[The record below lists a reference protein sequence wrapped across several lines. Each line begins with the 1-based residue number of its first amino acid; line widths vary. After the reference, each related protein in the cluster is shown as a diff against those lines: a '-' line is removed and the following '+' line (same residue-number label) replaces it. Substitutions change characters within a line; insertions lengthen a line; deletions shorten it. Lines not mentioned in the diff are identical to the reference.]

1 MPRLPWA
8 AQQATVL
15 RSRLPRAP
23 ETETLLGLVSSALAP
38 STISTYAS
46 RWAQFARFCEARRLR
61 CLPATP
67 ETVALFVTYLF
78 TIGSV
83 KPDSVGPYI
92 SAINTAHRDV
102 LAPEPGGSPLVKQVR
117 AGWRRRVSG
126 EPGVQRDRRLPLPA
140 SVALRALR
148 AGLALVQQRM
158 PPQETA
164 RRLRPLAF
172 VALTF
177 ATLMRA
183 SSAVPLAR
191 DDVAHGA
198 AEIVVRPRVIKGGQL
213 KSTLPSPKRLP
224 TPHCRDLNLLL
235 LSWRVAQNEAFA
247 AARATPPLRAAAA
260 SQWQLP
266 GESLRNASA
275 LATAWVQDVCERL
288 GAKAPLGGKYTSHSL
303 RKGGASAAYAVG
315 VNLRDLCD
323 LGDWAPGSPVPMKH
337 YIDLSVV
344 ACDAARAFF
353 GFRVRA
359 G

>member
-8 AQQATVL
+8 
-15 RSRLPRAP
+15 LP
-23 ETETLLGLVSSALAP
+23 
-38 STISTYAS
+38 
-46 RWAQFARFCEARRLR
+46 
-61 CLPATP
+61 
-67 ETVALFVTYLF
+67 
-78 TIGSV
+78 
-83 KPDSVGPYI
+83 
-92 SAINTAHRDV
+92 
-102 LAPEPGGSPLVKQVR
+102 SP
-117 AGWRRRVSG
+117 
-126 EPGVQRDRRLPLPA
+126 
-140 SVALRALR
+140 
-148 AGLALVQQRM
+148 
-158 PPQETA
+158 
-164 RRLRPLAF
+164 
-172 VALTF
+172 
-177 ATLMRA
+177 
-183 SSAVPLAR
+183 
-191 DDVAHGA
+191 
-198 AEIVVRPRVIKGGQL
+198 
-213 KSTLPSPKRLP
+213 TLPSPKRLP

-260 SQWQLP
+260 SQWRLP